1 MIHTFNSFV
10 SERYQIGQNDKP
22 ETASKKAQ
30 FNDIESWVM
39 QYRTH
44 RQDLDNI
51 YMTYTSQEDLRKKL
65 QNFQQKMGGGSEKVA
80 RELQLQANP
89 KNPKT
94 FQFLNP
100 LFGIH
105 SQISAKKRQLKIKE
119 MDLEKQKQTIADREK
134 SSGGKEDLEAA
145 YAVDIEST
153 QDKIGTIT
161 EDLKKIQQEI
171 TDLERQ
177 VKKELKA
184 MVDKIRINKA
194 AIDAQ
199 LRQDTTT

>member
-1 MIHTFNSFV
+1 MMHTFDSFV
-10 SERYQIGQNDKP
+10 AEKYQIGQNDKP
-22 ETASKKAQ
+22 ETASRKAQ
-30 FNDIESWVM
+30 LNEIESWVS
-39 QYRTH
+39 QYRAH

-65 QNFQQKMGGGSEKVA
+65 QNFQQKMGMGSEKVA

-100 LFGIH
+100 LFGLH
-105 SQISAKKRQLKIKE
+105 SQISAKKRQIKIKE

-134 SSGGKEDLEAA
+134 SSGGKEDLEAT
-145 YAVDIEST
+145 YAVDIEAT

-161 EDLKKIQQEI
+161 EDLKRLQQEI
-171 TDLERQ
+171 ADVERQ
-177 VKKELKA
+177 VKKELKM
-184 MVDKIRINKA
+184 MVDKIRISKG